1 MSLKQT
7 SKPPPK
13 QPHIL
18 VVTSVYPLSS
28 TTDRHGSF
36 VHETV
41 LHLRSQGIRFTVF
54 APAFQGLKHQRLEG
68 VKVHRFRYCL
78 KRFENL
84 THGEGAP
91 TKIQNPFYILIAACY
106 ILAGTWQMFGLCRRD
121 RPDLIH
127 VHWPFP
133 HGLMAF
139 PSSKLLGIP
148 MVFTFHGAELLLA
161 RKFAFVAKILQW
173 LVPMARGVTANSSF
187 TSKLIQH
194 LYPTDV
200 SIIPYGLTIE
210 PKLPQQRPP
219 DELPTLLYTGR
230 LIERKGVKY
239 LVQAFAQVLPQY
251 PARLRIVGDGV
262 LRSDLETLCRSLG
275 ISDSVDF
282 LGFVPNEILADEYA
296 RCDVFV
302 LPSIVDRK
310 GDTEGLGIVMIE
322 AMAHA
327 KPVIASAVG
336 GVVDVIQ
343 SGVTGLLVPEK
354 DADALAAAILSLL
367 QHPDRAA
374 QLGHNGLVDVQTRFG
389 WDHIVKLWEIVFC
402 DALDR
407 HSPVNKFSTALK
419 EP

>member
-1 MSLKQT
+1 MSAKQ
-7 SKPPPK
+7 S
-13 QPHIL
+13 HIL

-41 LHLRSQGIRFTVF
+41 LHLRSPDLRFTVF
-54 APAFQGLKHQRLEG
+54 APAFKGLKHQILEG
-68 VKVHRFRYCL
+68 INVHRFRYAP
-78 KRFENL
+78 KQFENL

-91 TKIQNPFYILIAACY
+91 TKIQNPFYILVAALY
-106 ILAGTWQMFGLCRRD
+106 IVAGTWQMFWLCRRD

-161 RKFAFVAKILQW
+161 RKFDFVAKILRW
-173 LVPMARGVTANSSF
+173 LLPIAKGVTANSSF
-187 TSKLIQH
+187 TQKLIQQ
-194 LYPTDV
+194 LYPVEV

-210 PKLPQQRPP
+210 PKPPKSRPP
-219 DELPTLLYTGR
+219 GELPKLLYAGR

-239 LVQAFAQVLPQY
+239 LLHAFAQVLAKQ
-251 PARLRIVGDGV
+251 PARLRIVGDGI
-262 LRSDLETLCRSLG
+262 LRPELEALCQSLG
-275 ISDSVDF
+275 IAGQVDF
-282 LGFVPNEILADEYA
+282 LGFVPNESLADEYA
-296 RCDVFV
+296 TCDLFV

-327 KPVIASAVG
+327 KPVVASAVG
-336 GVVDVIQ
+336 GVIDVIQ
-343 SGVTGLLVPEK
+343 SGTTGLLVPEK
-354 DADALAAAILSLL
+354 DPEALAAAILDLL
-367 QHPDRAA
+367 EHPDRAT
-374 QLGHNGLVDVQTRFG
+374 QLGRNGLEDVQIRFG
-389 WDHIVKLWEIVFC
+389 WSRIVKLWQAVFRN
-402 DALDR
+402 AIDR
-407 HSPVNKFSTALK
+407 TPPINTLSTAL
-419 EP
+419 EES

>member
-1 MSLKQT
+1 MTFKQT
-7 SKPPPK
+7 
-13 QPHIL
+13 HIL

-41 LHLRSQGIRFTVF
+41 LHLRSQDRRFTVF
-54 APAFQGLKHQRLEG
+54 APAFRGLKHQILEG
-68 VKVHRFRYCL
+68 VKVYRFRYCL

-91 TKIQNPFYILIAACY
+91 TKIQNPLYILIAAFY
-106 ILAGTWQMFGLCRRD
+106 ILAGTWQMFWLCRRD

-161 RKFAFVAKILQW
+161 RKFSFVAKILQW
-173 LVPMARGVTANSSF
+173 LLPMARGVTANSSF
-187 TSKLIQH
+187 TSKLIQQ

-200 SIIPYGLTIE
+200 SIVPYGLTIE
-210 PKLPQQRPP
+210 PKPPKQRPP
-219 DELPTLLYTGR
+219 DELPTLLYAGR

-239 LVQAFAQVLPQY
+239 LVQALAQVLLQQS
-251 PARLRIVGDGV
+251 ARLKIVGDGV
-262 LRSDLETLCRSLG
+262 LRSELETLCRSLG
-275 ISDSVDF
+275 IDDSVDF
-282 LGFVPNEILADEYA
+282 LGFVHNEILADEYA
-296 RCDVFV
+296 TCDVFV

-343 SGVTGLLVPEK
+343 SGVTGILVPEK
-354 DADALAAAILSLL
+354 DPAALAEAILSLL

-374 QLGHNGLVDVQTRFG
+374 QLGRNGLVDVQTRFG
-389 WDHIVKLWEIVFC
+389 WDRIVQLWEVVFC

-407 HSPVNKFSTALK
+407 NPPINKLSTAL
-419 EP
+419 EES